1 MLAYCKSL
9 RDSCRRRLGSHSG
22 HLVIATVSALAV
34 GRIAIGIVIA
44 AVGSAAIGCIAVT
57 VRAEVSFREL
67 QRSGWR
73 SCHLN

>member
-9 RDSCRRRLGSHSG
+9 RDSCHRRLGSHSG
-22 HLVIATVSALAV
+22 QWVIAAVSTLAV
-34 GRIAIGIVIA
+34 RRIAIGIVIA
-44 AVGSAAIGCIAVT
+44 TVEFAVIVGIAVT
-57 VRAEVSFREL
+57 VRAEVGFRGS

>member
-9 RDSCRRRLGSHSG
+9 RDSCRRRLDSHSG
-22 HLVIATVSALAV
+22 HS
-34 GRIAIGIVIA
+34 VIA
-44 AVGSAAIGCIAVT
+44 AVSTLAVSRIAIRIIIAAGGFAAIGSIAVT
-57 VRAEVSFREL
+57 VRAEVGFRGL